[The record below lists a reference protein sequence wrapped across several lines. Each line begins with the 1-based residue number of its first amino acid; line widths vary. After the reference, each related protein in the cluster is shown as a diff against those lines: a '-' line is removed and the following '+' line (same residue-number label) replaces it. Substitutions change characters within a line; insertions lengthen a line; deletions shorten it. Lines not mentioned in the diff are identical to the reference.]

1 MQGSESLAALGSR
14 LFAAWTLYLLSE
26 YGSVKELVQAVQADR
41 IQIVPIPF
49 GPGGKAKATVH
60 MAVSDASGDS
70 AVGHAR
76 PQHPSISPTWWRSLI
91 DHKNKV
97 CYFDSALSPQMV
109 WVNLNQIDFRPGSGI
124 RAIQIEGNDAVQGYV
139 NAQLR
144 PSAPITFLAP
154 KP

>member
-1 MQGSESLAALGSR
+1 MGGMQGSESLAALGSR

-49 GPGGKAKATVH
+49 GPGVKAKATVY

-76 PQHPSISPTWWRSLI
+76 PRTPQYLAHLVAQPDRS
-91 DHKNKV
+91 
-97 CYFDSALSPQMV
+97 
-109 WVNLNQIDFRPGSGI
+109 
-124 RAIQIEGNDAVQGYV
+124 
-139 NAQLR
+139 
-144 PSAPITFLAP
+144 
-154 KP
+154 